1 MKTVG
6 TVSRGVRLPIVKQGE
21 DLVKVVTDSIVEMG
35 KEQGLTF
42 HEKDVVA
49 VTESVVARV
58 QGNYVSIDD
67 IAADAK
73 AAAKAFLAEKG
84 GKA

>member
-1 MKTVG
+1 MRTVG

-35 KEQGLTF
+35 KEQRLTF

-49 VTESVVARV
+49 VTESVVEQVVIVVAMIIL
-58 QGNYVSIDD
+58 VSVIS
-67 IAADAK
+67 ASVSSNH
-73 AAAKAFLAEKG
+73 
-84 GKA
+84 